1 MMKIAKRLLAMILTG
16 VMIFGITAYADTKDK
31 DKADK
36 EKVKNTLTEIAQKY
50 DVKVINIDSSKIKK
64 TLTFKSVKDYENFV
78 RALGTKTDK
87 EVKMDGVISV
97 ANNNAMT
104 YLGSSGSDSYLYQ
117 KWVPY
122 TAWGLGG
129 LTTTRNISFTYD
141 YSSGTF
147 TKIYDIDSWL
157 SGLDFVY
164 WSPKNTTSSFTN
176 SNKTANIKIIGE
188 VICGVEVEISGVT
201 VPLGASVTQT
211 WTCAYTLQ

>member
-1 MMKIAKRLLAMILTG
+1 MIKITKRLLAMALTG

-64 TLTFKSVKDYENFV
+64 PLTFKSVEDYENFV
-78 RALGTKTDK
+78 RALGNKTNK

-104 YLGSSGSDSYLYQ
+104 YLGSSGSDSYLNQ

-129 LTTTRNISFTYD
+129 LTTIRNISFTYD

-157 SGLDFVY
+157 SGLDFVF
-164 WSPKNTTSSFTN
+164 WSPRNTTSSFTN
-176 SNKTANIKIIGE
+176 SNKTANIKII
-188 VICGVEVEISGVT
+188 VKLFAV
-201 VPLGASVTQT
+201 
-211 WTCAYTLQ
+211 